1 MGGRIDLHCHS
12 LFSDGALLPIELIR
26 RVQVM
31 GFRAVAITDHVSR
44 SNVNEVVPKLIH
56 DCDLAKDYGIVALAG
71 VEVTHVPPNA
81 IPEVVRA
88 ARNAGAR
95 VVVVHGE
102 TVTEPVAKG
111 TNLAAVVTPG
121 VDVLAHPGFLTEEEA
136 ELAKKNGV
144 FIEISGRRT
153 HAFANGHVARVCERV
168 GAPCVVNSDAH
179 EPGDFLNDE
188 GARMVAKASGLPE
201 SMVRDALEANPLKV
215 LERAGARN
223 LPK

>member
-12 LFSDGALLPIELIR
+12 LFSDGELLPIELIR
-26 RVQVM
+26 RVKVM

-44 SNVNEVVPKLIH
+44 SNVSDVVPKLIH
-56 DCDLAKDYGIVALAG
+56 DCDLARDYGIVALPG

-95 VVVVHGE
+95 IVVVHGE

-111 TNLAAVVTPG
+111 TNLAAVSTPG
-121 VDVLAHPGFLTEEEA
+121 VDILAHPGFLTEEEA
-136 ELAKKNGV
+136 EKAKRSGV
-144 FIEISGRRT
+144 LIEISGRPG

-168 GAPCVVNSDAH
+168 GAPCVVDSDAH
-179 EPGDFLNDE
+179 APGDFLDDA
-188 GARMVAKASGLPE
+188 GARMVAEASGLPE
-201 SMVRDALEANPLKV
+201 RMVRDALDANPVAL
-215 LERAGARN
+215 LERAGVRD
-223 LPK
+223 LPE